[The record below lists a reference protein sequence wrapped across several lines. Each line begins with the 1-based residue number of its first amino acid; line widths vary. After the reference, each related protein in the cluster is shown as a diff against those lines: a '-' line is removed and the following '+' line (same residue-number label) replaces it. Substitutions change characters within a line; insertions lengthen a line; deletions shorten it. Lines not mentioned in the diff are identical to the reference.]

1 MVYPEVFMV
10 IPVPTF
16 AEAKVNTGAPP
27 KITSSA
33 PIIPENVAVPVA
45 VAAVVP
51 SYTLLSPV
59 SPTMVN
65 SAAVISADKTG

>member
-1 MVYPEVFMV
+1 MVM
-10 IPVPTF
+10 PVPTF
-16 AEAKVNTGAPP
+16 AEAKVNTGLPP

-33 PIIPENVAVPVA
+33 PMMPDTVAVPLA

-59 SPTMVN
+59 NPTMVS
-65 SAAVISADKTG
+65 SAAVMSAESVGWVNV

>member
-1 MVYPEVFMV
+1 M
-10 IPVPTF
+10 IPV
-16 AEAKVNTGAPP
+16 K
-27 KITSSA
+27 
-33 PIIPENVAVPVA
+33 VAVPVA

-65 SAAVISADKTG
+65 SAAVISAESVG

>member
-1 MVYPEVFMV
+1 MV

-16 AEAKVNTGAPP
+16 ALAKVKTGLPP

-33 PIIPENVAVPVA
+33 PIIPESVAVPEA

-51 SYTLLSPV
+51 S
-59 SPTMVN
+59 
-65 SAAVISADKTG
+65 